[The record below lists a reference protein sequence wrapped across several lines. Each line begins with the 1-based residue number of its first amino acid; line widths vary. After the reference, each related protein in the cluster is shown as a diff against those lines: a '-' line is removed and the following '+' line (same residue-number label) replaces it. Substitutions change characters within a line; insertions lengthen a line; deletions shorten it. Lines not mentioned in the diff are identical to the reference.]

1 VTGALR
7 LRRHEGR
14 ARPRTETKVIAR
26 GLDADLIER
35 TNAQLALPAAAG
47 LDPAIQLACE
57 HVYIARDRQ
66 SCMSSNPPPNAGSR
80 RRGRAE
86 ASGAVHAVKPA
97 RKPFAVRLPLDLIKD
112 VKREAVERDQTVQD
126 FTEAALRAAL
136 GR

>member
-47 LDPAIQLACE
+47 LDPAI
-57 HVYIARDRQ
+57 Q